1 MHQSWIILFTALF
14 CPSQSPFD
22 DKTESDD
29 WIQTSQR
36 QLHSAAWL
44 TWTART
50 LRWLLSRSV
59 WEDYM
64 RKKKKKALK
73 PCTGMRLQVYCKHT
87 ERTWRHIYTT
97 RILISA
103 PVINPLV
110 RIKCMTG
117 KRRRAVK
124 EREVRRKMCNG
135 RWLRCGKCL
144 IHGGAVQ
151 YVVHNTIFAALH
163 QWTIFQ
169 NILECIHHLLSDYII
184 STEQFLCRSITI
196 IIPQSASEWC
206 WRIWC
211 RVVSLYVALEW
222 IKNCNDINLKT
233 VVLFFSFS
241 QLFFFFFV
249 FYSFTTPAQENI
261 CFTY

>member
-1 MHQSWIILFTALF
+1 MRRNELSGLLQTH
-14 CPSQSPFD
+14 
-22 DKTESDD
+22 KT
-29 WIQTSQR
+29 
-36 QLHSAAWL
+36 HS
-44 TWTART
+44 
-50 LRWLLSRSV
+50 
-59 WEDYM
+59 
-64 RKKKKKALK
+64 
-73 PCTGMRLQVYCKHT
+73 
-87 ERTWRHIYTT
+87 TWRHIYTT

-124 EREVRRKMCNG
+124 EREGRRKMCNG
-135 RWLRCGKCL
+135 RRLRCGKCL

-151 YVVHNTIFAALH
+151 YVVHNTIFTALH

-169 NILECIHHLLSDYII
+169 NILECIHHLLSDYIM

-211 RVVSLYVALEW
+211 RVVSLYVALEG
-222 IKNCNDINLKT
+222 IKDCNDINLKT
-233 VVLFFSFS
+233 VVLTFFLS
-241 QLFFFFFV
+241 LKCFFV
-249 FYSFTTPAQENI
+249 FHSFTTPAQDNI
-261 CFTY
+261 GFTYKKQCNLYETANTKQVNAGNFVFLILRNHFVCWLNVYF